1 VTGARLSPAG
11 ALAWLA
17 SLSTDMRAAA
27 VLDADG
33 ALLAGDA
40 DLGRS
45 AAAALAASPGAGE
58 ARDGELLVVRG
69 AGGGAVAAAL
79 GPRALVRV
87 ARLDL
92 ATAAE
97 ALRPA

>member
-1 VTGARLSPAG
+1 VTGARLSPVG

-33 ALLAGDA
+33 GLLAGDA

-58 ARDGELLVVRG
+58 ARDGDLLVVRG
-69 AGGGAVAAAL
+69 AGGAVAAAL

-97 ALRPA
+97 ALRPT